1 MTRLWV
7 GNKNNL
13 KKLLSLF
20 RPTVR
25 HRSVFKHPGDGKE
38 AGFSISD
45 QFPNVILG
53 YVMFQ
58 IQRKLVEEAPACT
71 RGPGVLSSAC
81 GGKASL
87 SRGCLLPRFSG
98 CLLAWEPPRLGP
110 LSCFGCSGLAVVTR
124 LYGLRASVLL
134 GAADGLG
141 ASCICIHV
149 IIPS

>member
-1 MTRLWV
+1 M
-7 GNKNNL
+7 
-13 KKLLSLF
+13 
-20 RPTVR
+20 R

-71 RGPGVLSSAC
+71 PGPVVLSSAC
-81 GGKASL
+81 AGKASL
-87 SRGCLLPRFSG
+87 SQAACCLWLSG

-110 LSCFGCSGLAVVTR
+110 LSCFGCSGPAVVIR

-141 ASCICIHV
+141 ASCMCIHV
-149 IIPS
+149 IIPL

>member
-1 MTRLWV
+1 M
-7 GNKNNL
+7 
-13 KKLLSLF
+13 
-20 RPTVR
+20 R

-45 QFPNVILG
+45 QFPKVILG

-87 SRGCLLPRFSG
+87 SQGCLLPLVLWFSFGRGSLPVWGLCHVSAAVGLQLSSG
-98 CLLAWEPPRLGP
+98 CMALG
-110 LSCFGCSGLAVVTR
+110 LQCFWGLQMA
-124 LYGLRASVLL
+124 
-134 GAADGLG
+134 
-141 ASCICIHV
+141 CICIHF
-149 IIPS
+149 IIPL

>member
-1 MTRLWV
+1 M
-7 GNKNNL
+7 
-13 KKLLSLF
+13 
-20 RPTVR
+20 R

-45 QFPNVILG
+45 QFPKVILG
-53 YVMFQ
+53 YVM
-58 IQRKLVEEAPACT
+58 QRKLVEEAPACPVLT
-71 RGPGVLSSAC
+71 GVLSSAC

-87 SRGCLLPRFSG
+87 SQAACCLWLSG

-141 ASCICIHV
+141 ASCICIH
-149 IIPS
+149 